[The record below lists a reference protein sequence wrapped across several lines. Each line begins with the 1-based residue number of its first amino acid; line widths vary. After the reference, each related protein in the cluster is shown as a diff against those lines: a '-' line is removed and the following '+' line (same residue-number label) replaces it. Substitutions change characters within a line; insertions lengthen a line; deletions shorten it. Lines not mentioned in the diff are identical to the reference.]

1 MLDDSLT
8 GTGKIVFNDGKE
20 HVVRL
25 VDVKYGN
32 NIFKEL
38 LFEEDIDFIRNGR
51 DVPFVSLVH
60 IKKGIVKVGV
70 LRYIN
75 TRLVDEGEY
84 LSIRRRSQSPT
95 EAINL
100 YFHNIKDIRIDPT
113 IYDDLT
119 ASVFGGILI
128 NNEIADFYS
137 FPKPNK
143 AKRKQ
148 LQIYKK

>member
-38 LFEEDIDFIRNGR
+38 LFEEDLDFIRNGR
-51 DVPFVSLVH
+51 DVPFVRIVH
-60 IKKGIVKVGV
+60 IKKETVKVGV

-75 TRLVDEGEY
+75 TRLVDEGKY
-84 LSIRRRSQSPT
+84 FSVRRRCQSPM
-95 EAINL
+95 EEIDL
-100 YFHNIKDIRIDPT
+100 YFQNIKDVRIDPT

-119 ASVFGGILI
+119 ANVFGGILI

-143 AKRKQ
+143 AKRKL